1 MLRFPYV
8 GQDVAR
14 SSIRSSQ
21 LSTSLNSR
29 NGGQRW
35 ALPHLQAHTALYF
48 ATIPREGDSLA
59 IERMLSRAA
68 LNRAITV
75 AIDTPSKAAISS

>member
-1 MLRFPYV
+1 M
-8 GQDVAR
+8 DVAIGVD
-14 SSIRSSQ
+14 IRERRAEVGLGDVRAKEWWTTVESA
-21 LSTSLNSR
+21 TPP
-29 NGGQRW
+29 G
-35 ALPHLQAHTALYF
+35 ATALYF